1 MQNDSSTIINNKK
14 IEIKLNFD
22 MSRSNEGGRKGKV
35 VSSIQLELSS
45 LFGFLFPKIKNIKEI
60 KINK

>member
-1 MQNDSSTIINNKK
+1 
-14 IEIKLNFD
+14 